1 MVIKLVNNSHITDN
15 VKILKTNHP
24 LIVSFENF
32 IKEETINK
40 ILSEFNNQN
49 IWEYNIDIDSPKEIK
64 NVLLNSEFI
73 DQHETINFLVLNL
86 CDVISEYFGETYC
99 SVKPS
104 VRRWEKGEIQFSHMD
119 NIEPDGKIP
128 FTRDKDFYPYPI
140 IDLTAI
146 IYLNDNYLGGEIFFP
161 KKNIE
166 IKPKAGSILVWPAS
180 EYHSVKEVMSD
191 YRYTII
197 CFLIKAR
204 TLAAFQSYKLS
215 EDWQHRIINSSVVDN
230 FLPNIY

>member
-1 MVIKLVNNSHITDN
+1 MGIDLENGINIIDN
-15 VKILKTNHP
+15 MEILKTNHP

-32 IKEETINK
+32 LKEETINS
-40 ILSEFNNQN
+40 IVEEFNNQN

-64 NVLLNSEFI
+64 NVLLNSQFV
-73 DQHETINFLVLNL
+73 DQHDTINFLVLNL
-86 CDVISEYFGETYC
+86 CDVISQYFGEVYC

-104 VRRWEKGEIQFSHMD
+104 VRRWEKGEIQLSHMD

-128 FTRDKDFYPYPI
+128 FTKDKDFYPYPI

-146 IYLNDNYLGGEIFFP
+146 IYLNDNYLGGHILFP
-161 KKNIE
+161 KRNIE

-180 EYHSVKEVMSD
+180 EDHSVKEVLSN
-191 YRYTII
+191 YRYTIL

-215 EDWQHRIINSSVVDN
+215 EDWQHHIIDSSVVDN